1 MFDRYI
7 AVLQSTSRTLKGLTI
22 GEIMKET
29 PYMTRGQVE
38 RALKEM
44 QEYGYVWHEVL
55 PYGRTGKKIWRVTET
70 AAITMAGIA
79 RNYTDSCKEV
89 A

>member
-7 AVLQSTSRTLKGLTI
+7 AVLQSTSRTLRGLTV

-29 PYMTRGQVE
+29 PYLTRGQVE

-44 QEYGYVWHEVL
+44 CEYGYVWCEIVA
-55 PYGRTGKKIWRVTET
+55 YGRTGKRLWRVTET
-70 AAITMAGIA
+70 AAITMSSIA
-79 RNYTDSCKEV
+79 RNYTASCEE